1 MLGYFDIIN
10 QYFPYM
16 DANGD
21 GVVTKAEMIAF
32 TESVSQNIELFSTS
46 SLIAR
51 KQKELTELDKYFRKY
66 DTNRNNR
73 LSKKELASA
82 AQKAGL
88 TYGKEELDTFDE
100 VDTNDDGEISYN
112 ELVDAIGE
120 PKERDSYR
128 VYTKTEK
135 VNFLMN
141 RYDTNKSGTLNF
153 AEVKALLIDLGYSNP
168 PNSDIN
174 WIISLLDTNRDSKIS
189 WTELFNGL
197 Q

>member
-16 DANGD
+16 DTNGD

-32 TESVSQNIELFSTS
+32 TESVSQNTELFSTS

-88 TYGKEELDTFDE
+88 TYGKEALDTFDE

-135 VNFLMN
+135 VNFLMS
-141 RYDTNKSGTLNF
+141 RFDTNKSGTLNF
-153 AEVKALLIDLGYSNP
+153 AEVRVFLIDLGYSNP
-168 PNSDIN
+168 PKSDIN

>member
-16 DANGD
+16 DTNGD

-32 TESVSQNIELFSTS
+32 TESVSQNTELFSTN

-82 AQKAGL
+82 A
-88 TYGKEELDTFDE
+88 
-100 VDTNDDGEISYN
+100 
-112 ELVDAIGE
+112 
-120 PKERDSYR
+120 
-128 VYTKTEK
+128 
-135 VNFLMN
+135 
-141 RYDTNKSGTLNF
+141 
-153 AEVKALLIDLGYSNP
+153 
-168 PNSDIN
+168 
-174 WIISLLDTNRDSKIS
+174 
-189 WTELFNGL
+189 
-197 Q
+197 

>member
-1 MLGYFDIIN
+1 VLGYFDIIN

-82 AQKAGL
+82 A
-88 TYGKEELDTFDE
+88 
-100 VDTNDDGEISYN
+100 
-112 ELVDAIGE
+112 
-120 PKERDSYR
+120 
-128 VYTKTEK
+128 
-135 VNFLMN
+135 
-141 RYDTNKSGTLNF
+141 
-153 AEVKALLIDLGYSNP
+153 
-168 PNSDIN
+168 
-174 WIISLLDTNRDSKIS
+174 
-189 WTELFNGL
+189 
-197 Q
+197 

>member
-32 TESVSQNIELFSTS
+32 TESVSQNTELFSTS

-73 LSKKELASA
+73 LSKNELASA
-82 AQKAGL
+82 A
-88 TYGKEELDTFDE
+88 
-100 VDTNDDGEISYN
+100 
-112 ELVDAIGE
+112 
-120 PKERDSYR
+120 
-128 VYTKTEK
+128 
-135 VNFLMN
+135 
-141 RYDTNKSGTLNF
+141 
-153 AEVKALLIDLGYSNP
+153 
-168 PNSDIN
+168 
-174 WIISLLDTNRDSKIS
+174 
-189 WTELFNGL
+189 
-197 Q
+197 

>member
-16 DANGD
+16 DTNGD

-32 TESVSQNIELFSTS
+32 TESVSQNTELFSTS

-135 VNFLMN
+135 VNFLMS
-141 RYDTNKSGTLNF
+141 RFDTNKSGTLNF
-153 AEVKALLIDLGYSNP
+153 AEVRVFLIDLGYSNP
-168 PNSDIN
+168 PKSDIN

>member
-82 AQKAGL
+82 A
-88 TYGKEELDTFDE
+88 
-100 VDTNDDGEISYN
+100 
-112 ELVDAIGE
+112 
-120 PKERDSYR
+120 
-128 VYTKTEK
+128 
-135 VNFLMN
+135 
-141 RYDTNKSGTLNF
+141 
-153 AEVKALLIDLGYSNP
+153 
-168 PNSDIN
+168 
-174 WIISLLDTNRDSKIS
+174 
-189 WTELFNGL
+189 
-197 Q
+197 

>member
-1 MLGYFDIIN
+1 VLGYFDIIN

-16 DANGD
+16 DTNGD

-32 TESVSQNIELFSTS
+32 TESVSQNTELFSTS

-135 VNFLMN
+135 VNFLMS
-141 RYDTNKSGTLNF
+141 RFDTNKSGTLNF
-153 AEVKALLIDLGYSNP
+153 AEVRVFLIDLGYSNP
-168 PNSDIN
+168 PKSDIN